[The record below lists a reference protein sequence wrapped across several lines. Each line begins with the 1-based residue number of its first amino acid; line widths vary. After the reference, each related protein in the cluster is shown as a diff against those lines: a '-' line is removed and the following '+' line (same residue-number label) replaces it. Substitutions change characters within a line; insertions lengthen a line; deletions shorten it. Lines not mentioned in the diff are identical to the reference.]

1 MTVLVTGAAGFIGYS
16 LAARLLR
23 DGESVYGIDN
33 LCPYYDVALK
43 EARLAL
49 LRRHP
54 GFRFAQLD
62 IADRAAMAELFGRE
76 RFAAIVHLAAQVGV
90 RYSLEHPLSYV
101 DSNLVGFAHIL
112 EGARAQQVEHLL
124 FASSSSVYGA
134 NRKLPFSEEDNVD
147 HPITLYAATK
157 KANELTAHSYAH
169 LYGLPCTGLRFFTV
183 YGPWVRP
190 DMALFKFARAIVA
203 GEKLPV
209 FNAGRMVRDFTY
221 IDDVVEA
228 VVRLMALPPA
238 AGGGAD
244 ADDGVAPYCVFN
256 IGNGR
261 PVELLDYIRA
271 LEDAFGRK
279 AELQLLP
286 MQPGDMAATLADIS
300 RLERAVGYRPT
311 TPLATGVRRFAEWYL
326 EHYGIEA
333 PGSARSE
340 ESASR

>member
-1 MTVLVTGAAGFIGYS
+1 MTILVTGAAGFIGYS

-49 LRRHP
+49 LRHHP
-54 GFRFAQLD
+54 GFRFAHLD
-62 IADRAAMAELFGRE
+62 IADRAAMAELFERE

-134 NRKLPFSEEDNVD
+134 NRKLPFSEDDNVD

-190 DMALFKFARAIVA
+190 DMALFKFARGIVA
-203 GEKLPV
+203 GEQLPV

-228 VVRLMALPPA
+228 VVRLMDLPPV
-238 AGGGAD
+238 AGGGGGD
-244 ADDGVAPYCVFN
+244 MDGSDAPYRVFN

-271 LEDAFGRK
+271 LEDALGRK
-279 AELQLLP
+279 AELELLP
-286 MQPGDMAATLADIS
+286 MQPGDMAATLADIG
-300 RLERAVGYRPT
+300 RLERAIAYRPA
-311 TPLATGVRRFAEWYL
+311 TPLGEGVRRFAEWYV
-326 EHYGIEA
+326 EHYRGPA
-333 PGSARSE
+333 AV
-340 ESASR
+340 

>member
-1 MTVLVTGAAGFIGYS
+1 MTVLLTGAAGFIGYS

-23 DGESVYGIDN
+23 EGESVLGIDN

-43 EARLAL
+43 EARLDL
-49 LRRHP
+49 LRQHG
-54 GFRFAQLD
+54 GFRFEHVD
-62 IADRAAMAELFGRE
+62 IADRAAIAGLFARE
-76 RFAAIVHLAAQVGV
+76 RIEVIVHLAAQVGV
-90 RYSLEHPLSYV
+90 RYSLEQPLAYV
-101 DSNLVGFAHIL
+101 DSNLVGFGHIL
-112 EGARAQQVEHLL
+112 EGARAQQVRHLL

-134 NRKLPFSEEDNVD
+134 NRKLPFSEGDNVD

-209 FNAGRMVRDFTY
+209 YNSGRMVRDFTY

-238 AGGGAD
+238 RGGGDD
-244 ADDGVAPYCVFN
+244 ATQAGSDAPYRVFN
-256 IGNGR
+256 IGSGR
-261 PVELLDYIRA
+261 AVELLDYIRA
-271 LEDAFGRK
+271 LEEGFGRT
-279 AELQLLP
+279 ARLDLLP
-286 MQPGDMAATLADIS
+286 MQPGDMAATVADIS
-300 RLERAVGYRPT
+300 RLERATGYRPT
-311 TPLATGVRRFAEWYL
+311 TPIDVGVRRFVEWYVR
-326 EHYGIEA
+326 HYRVA
-333 PGSARSE
+333 PP
-340 ESASR
+340 

>member
-23 DGESVYGIDN
+23 EGESVYGIDN

-49 LRRHP
+49 LRRYP
-54 GFRFAQLD
+54 GFRFLHLD
-62 IADRAAMAELFGRE
+62 IADRAAVAGLF
-76 RFAAIVHLAAQVGV
+76 
-90 RYSLEHPLSYV
+90 
-101 DSNLVGFAHIL
+101 
-112 EGARAQQVEHLL
+112 EGERAQQVEHLL

-190 DMALFKFARAIVA
+190 DMALFKFARGIVA

-209 FNAGRMVRDFTY
+209 FNEGRMVRDFTY

-228 VVRLMALPPA
+228 VVRLLALPLA
-238 AGGGAD
+238 ADSRDRDGPNGDGPNG
-244 ADDGVAPYCVFN
+244 DDP
-256 IGNGR
+256 
-261 PVELLDYIRA
+261 
-271 LEDAFGRK
+271 
-279 AELQLLP
+279 
-286 MQPGDMAATLADIS
+286 
-300 RLERAVGYRPT
+300 
-311 TPLATGVRRFAEWYL
+311 
-326 EHYGIEA
+326 
-333 PGSARSE
+333 
-340 ESASR
+340 

>member
-23 DGESVYGIDN
+23 DGGSVLGIDN

-49 LRRHP
+49 LCPHP
-54 GFRFAQLD
+54 GFRFEHLD
-62 IADRAAMAELFGRE
+62 IADRTAVAALFERE

-90 RYSLEHPLSYV
+90 RYSLEHPLSYI
-101 DSNLVGFAHIL
+101 DSNLVGFGHIL
-112 EGARAQQVEHLL
+112 EGARAQQAPHLL

-169 LYGLPCTGLRFFTV
+169 LYGIPCTGLRFFTV

-190 DMALFKFARAIVA
+190 DMALFRFARAIVA
-203 GEKLPV
+203 NEKVPV

-228 VVRLMALPPA
+228 VVRLISLPPA
-238 AGGGAD
+238 AGAD
-244 ADDGVAPYCVFN
+244 PDGPEAPYRVYN

-271 LEDAFGRK
+271 LEDALGRK
-279 AELQLLP
+279 AELEFLP
-286 MQPGDMAATLADIS
+286 MQPGDMRATLADTG
-300 RLERAVGYRPT
+300 RLERAIGYRPA
-311 TPLATGVRRFAEWYL
+311 TPLRDGVRRFAEWYL
-326 EHYGIEA
+326 KHYRA
-333 PGSARSE
+333 DVPGPSDKVIAE
-340 ESASR
+340 

>member
-23 DGESVYGIDN
+23 DGSRVFGIDN

-43 EARLAL
+43 KARLAL
-49 LRRHP
+49 LQQSP
-54 GFRFAQLD
+54 EFRFELAD
-62 IADRAAMAELFGRE
+62 IADRGAMAELFARE
-76 RFAAIVHLAAQVGV
+76 RFDTIVHLAAQVGV
-90 RYSLEHPLSYV
+90 RYSLEQPLSYV
-101 DSNLVGFAHIL
+101 DSNLVGFGHIL
-112 EGARAQQVEHLL
+112 EGARAQQVRHLL

-134 NRKLPFSEEDNVD
+134 NRKLPFSESDNVD

-190 DMALFKFARAIVA
+190 DMALFKFARAMVA
-203 GEKLPV
+203 GERLPV
-209 FNAGRMVRDFTY
+209 FNKGRMVRDFTY

-238 AGGGAD
+238 AGG
-244 ADDGVAPYCVFN
+244 DGEAPYRIFN

-261 PVELLDYIRA
+261 PVELSEYIRA
-271 LEDAFGRK
+271 LEEAFGRN
-279 AELQLLP
+279 AELELLP
-286 MQPGDMAATLADIS
+286 MQPGDMPATLADVS
-300 RLERAVGYRPT
+300 LLERAIGYRPE
-311 TPLATGVRRFAEWYL
+311 TPLREGVRRFAEWYV
-326 EHYGIEA
+326 EHYRVPRHGIEDH
-333 PGSARSE
+333 G
-340 ESASR
+340 

>member
-54 GFRFAQLD
+54 GFRFEHLD
-62 IADRAAMAELFGRE
+62 IADRAAMAGLFERE

-112 EGARAQQVEHLL
+112 EGARAQQVGHLL

-221 IDDVVEA
+221 VDDVVEA

-238 AGGGAD
+238 AGGDIAD
-244 ADDGVAPYCVFN
+244 GPAAPYRVFN

-279 AELQLLP
+279 AELELLP
-286 MQPGDMAATLADIS
+286 MQPGDMAATLADIG
-300 RLERAVGYRPT
+300 RLERATGYRPT
-311 TPLATGVRRFAEWYL
+311 TPLAAGVRRFAEWYI
-326 EHYGIEA
+326 EHYRTA
-333 PGSARSE
+333 DT
-340 ESASR
+340 